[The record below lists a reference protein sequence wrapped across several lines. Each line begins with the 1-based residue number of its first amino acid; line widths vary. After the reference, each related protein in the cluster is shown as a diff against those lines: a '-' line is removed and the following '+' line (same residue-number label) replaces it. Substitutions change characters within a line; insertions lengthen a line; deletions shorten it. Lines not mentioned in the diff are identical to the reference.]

1 MQKAISLNSR
11 YWMIAGWLPFI
22 ICLYMALSPAMA
34 QNVNSRPDFETDK
47 FHIETTDGRIY
58 QFHLEVADTS
68 QKRTYGLMFVEEMA
82 ADEGMIFIWDKPALR
97 HFWMRNTF
105 VSLDILFFDKEGLL
119 IHIAEHTTPLSERS
133 IPSVGPTQ
141 FVVEL
146 NAGEAHRRQ
155 LDIGSQLHFGGNHKK
170 TEN

>member
-1 MQKAISLNSR
+1 MQKTISLNSR
-11 YWMIAGWLPFI
+11 FWMIAGWLSFI
-22 ICLYMALSPAMA
+22 ICFYIALSPAMA

-68 QKRTYGLMFVEEMA
+68 QKRTYGLMFVEDMA

-155 LDIGSQLHFGGNHKK
+155 LDIGSQLLFSRNHKK